1 MRILVTNDDGVD
13 APRLLALKCAL
24 NAVGETLV
32 VAPEHNWSAAGHRK
46 TMHKPLRLAQARL
59 DDGTLAYAAS
69 GSPSDCVT
77 LVMLGALKVKPDL
90 VVSGINPNLNLGQD
104 MTYSGTVTA
113 AMEGVINRVPSF
125 AVSTD
130 RREAIRS
137 GVAEPFAIAAEF
149 ATVVA
154 RKIMAEGLPP
164 GVLLNVNVP
173 GLARARSVAPL
184 AWTLQPRWNRL

>member
-1 MRILVTNDDGVD
+1 
-13 APRLLALKCAL
+13 
-24 NAVGETLV
+24 
-32 VAPEHNWSAAGHRK
+32 
-46 TMHKPLRLAQARL
+46 
-59 DDGTLAYAAS
+59 
-69 GSPSDCVT
+69 
-77 LVMLGALKVKPDL
+77 MLGALKVKPDL

-113 AMEGVINRVPSF
+113 AMEGVISRVPSF

-173 GLARARSVAPL
+173 GLARARSAAPL